1 MAVHGNP
8 VKMDQPVR
16 AHVFGKMLLK
26 SLEDGFILIFTA
38 LIEKDDLSGSCIIN
52 AAAVFYKRKRLKD
65 RLDLTELNAV
75 AHMLD
80 LRIPAGSEVKQS
92 VLVKPAHISGAV
104 ELFWEIR
111 VQGILDEG
119 FFSVLRVVVVA
130 GSQRGTA
137 DADLACFAGGGFRS
151 LFCKKKDLSIRERL
165 SDGKGFKF
173 GKLPVHNIV
182 STVAGDLCRTV
193 KVDVHGFRQ
202 MFSPVGEH
210 FHGHDFTGKQDF
222 PKRSLHSFVQNL
234 QGGKNT

>member
-8 VKMDQPVR
+8 VKWISRLGHMYL
-16 AHVFGKMLLK
+16 KMLLK

-104 ELFWEIR
+104 ELFREIR
-111 VQGILDEG
+111 FRG
-119 FFSVLRVVVVA
+119 FWMKAFSV
-130 GSQRGTA
+130 
-137 DADLACFAGGGFRS
+137 
-151 LFCKKKDLSIRERL
+151 
-165 SDGKGFKF
+165 
-173 GKLPVHNIV
+173 
-182 STVAGDLCRTV
+182 
-193 KVDVHGFRQ
+193 
-202 MFSPVGEH
+202 FSG
-210 FHGHDFTGKQDF
+210 
-222 PKRSLHSFVQNL
+222 LL
-234 QGGKNT
+234 